1 MTAKTVKEAL
11 IVSTGAVFKSLAGAA
26 YVLLAGSDGQAH
38 QKSVQVGI
46 RNAEFTQIV
55 SGINAGD
62 PVIIS
67 GGYALPDKTKIK
79 VEAPTPA
86 EKEGENKSG
95 EAAKP
100 NPKEKE

>member
-1 MTAKTVKEAL
+1 
-11 IVSTGAVFKSLAGAA
+11 
-26 YVLLAGSDGQAH
+26 
-38 QKSVQVGI
+38 
-46 RNAEFTQIV
+46 V

-86 EKEGENKSG
+86 EKEGQDKSG

-100 NPKEKE
+100 APKEKE